1 MLSIFGSVSTADICD
16 ICVLRREKK
25 LLFNHNLT
33 QSRPIGSDWIRMKI
47 QLGPSTTARYRS
59 LDEAAVSREKKKNFI
74 AAPHLRPKCW
84 LGFNEFSSAVDSNS
98 EKADP

>member
-33 QSRPIGSDWIRMKI
+33 QSRPIESDWIRMKI

-59 LDEAAVSREKKKNFI
+59 LDEAAVSRKKK
-74 AAPHLRPKCW
+74 
-84 LGFNEFSSAVDSNS
+84 EFYSCT
-98 EKADP
+98 PPPP